1 MDIKSSKLC
10 LCRIGSDAAKDELEG
25 QRSCRIGQ
33 SDARRAETRATRLMA
48 GGGRQSL
55 EVSLGVFSAD
65 GLSGIAW
72 HWVSVAPV
80 QMAPAGR
87 APE

>member
-25 QRSCRIGQ
+25 QRSCRGGQ
-33 SDARRAETRATRLMA
+33 SALRLAQTDATRLTA
-48 GGGRQSL
+48 GAVGRFD
-55 EVSLGVFSAD
+55 EI
-65 GLSGIAW
+65 IAW
-72 HWVSVAPV
+72 SARRRTIRPVAGFAAAAVAPSV
-80 QMAPAGR
+80 D